1 MTLIFHLIKL
11 RDFSGLNIVPRIIFF
26 ESGYRMIKPFFPL
39 VFFLTVMCFF
49 PAISDPKLKNYT
61 LQNQSGKAFQ
71 LYDMTGNYLLVSF
84 VYTRCPMPKMCPL
97 TMSLNR
103 RVYRLWKKNSPTV
116 PLKFLVVTLDPSND
130 TATTMKKYGSKFGLT
145 DSAFI
150 LATGSEQ
157 TISDFSSEFN
167 ALGFPSNGLIAH
179 NSKTVLVS
187 PDLIPLKDYKD
198 NEWKPEDVIKDLKA
212 FSSKKN

>member
-1 MTLIFHLIKL
+1 MQKTL
-11 RDFSGLNIVPRIIFF
+11 
-26 ESGYRMIKPFFPL
+26 FPV
-39 VFFLTVMCFF
+39 VFFLLFLSFF
-49 PAISDPKLKNYT
+49 PVFSETKLKNYT
-61 LQNQSGKAFQ
+61 LQNQSGKNFQ
-71 LYDMTGNYLLVSF
+71 LYDIIGNYLLVSF
-84 VYTRCPMPKMCPL
+84 IYTRCPMPKMCPL

-103 RVYRLWKKNSPTV
+103 RVYRLWKKNSPSI
-116 PLKFLVVTLDPSND
+116 PLKFLVVTLDPAND
-130 TATTMKKYGSKFGLT
+130 TANTMKSYGSKFGLT

-179 NSKTVLVS
+179 NSKSVLVG

-198 NEWKPEDVIKDLKA
+198 NEWKPEDVIKDLKTL
-212 FSSKKN
+212 SKNKH